1 MKYLITDL
9 DDTLLTNHKTVSP
22 YTMQVLKELSQK
34 GFLLVFNTARS
45 YPATLPLI
53 EEIQPDYSIVNGGA
67 QILRQKDTIYSKPIP
82 LELTNY
88 ILSEIKQDKSILN
101 FSVQGIHRLYTP
113 DMSYVEAN
121 PLANYFSF
129 REDFMEPAYKI
140 LLAAENK
147 TKWIALA
154 KEFGLQYESYL
165 DGLWFRLSASTKELG
180 NLELF
185 KILKDT
191 NPIDYVFGDDTGD
204 LAMIQRAYHGVLLC
218 NARTELKRQVQF
230 ITRWDNENDGVAKYM
245 EEILKTEKI

>member
-1 MKYLITDL
+1 
-9 DDTLLTNHKTVSP
+9 
-22 YTMQVLKELSQK
+22 
-34 GFLLVFNTARS
+34 
-45 YPATLPLI
+45 
-53 EEIQPDYSIVNGGA
+53 
-67 QILRQKDTIYSKPIP
+67 
-82 LELTNY
+82 
-88 ILSEIKQDKSILN
+88 
-101 FSVQGIHRLYTP
+101 
-113 DMSYVEAN
+113 
-121 PLANYFSF
+121 
-129 REDFMEPAYKI
+129 MEPVYKI

-204 LAMIQRAYHGVLLC
+204 LAMIRRAYHGVLLC

-230 ITRWDNENDGVAKYM
+230 ITRWDNQNDGVAKYM